1 MSQNSEAPKQF
12 DTASSFSLYIE
23 RMAKE
28 KRMPYMDAV
37 LKYCE
42 ENFIDPEDIAKMI
55 NKSLRDKIAVE
66 MREANLLP
74 KQAKLDV

>member
-1 MSQNSEAPKQF
+1 MSENSKQF

-23 RMAKE
+23 QVARE
-28 KRMPYMDAV
+28 KKMPYMDAV

-42 ENFIDPEDIAKMI
+42 ENYIDPQDIASMI

-74 KQAKLDV
+74 KQATLDV

>member
-1 MSQNSEAPKQF
+1 MSENSKQF

-23 RMAKE
+23 SVARE
-28 KRMPYMDAV
+28 KKMQYMDAV
-37 LKYCE
+37 LQYCE
-42 ENFIDPEDIAKMI
+42 ENFIDPQDIASMI

-74 KQAKLDV
+74 KQATLDV